1 MPLPKLTAPTYEL
14 EVPSTKKKIKYRPF
28 LVKEEKIL
36 LLAMETEDE
45 SQMANAVKT
54 ILQNCIQ
61 TSRFKVDSLSL
72 FDIEYIFLN
81 IRGKSVGETVDLNI
95 TCPDDG
101 TTVVPIT
108 LNLDDIKVQRSE
120 DHEQVIKLTDDVA
133 ISMKYP
139 SMDLFIK
146 NNLKDSNNT
155 TQVEDV
161 FEIASMCI
169 DQIIEGEEVYVASNF
184 SKKELFEFLEGM
196 DTKQFQK
203 LQNFFETMPKLS
215 HTVTVT
221 NPNTGNDNE
230 VVIEGLAN
238 FFA

>member
-1 MPLPKLTAPTYEL
+1 M
-14 EVPSTKKKIKYRPF
+14 
-28 LVKEEKIL
+28 
-36 LLAMETEDE
+36 
-45 SQMANAVKT
+45 
-54 ILQNCIQ
+54 
-61 TSRFKVDSLSL
+61 
-72 FDIEYIFLN
+72 N

-120 DHEQVIKLTDDVA
+120 DHEQVLKLTDDVA
-133 ISMKYP
+133 IAMKYP